1 MTATHT
7 HTQHIRVM
15 RVMCLMASV
24 NNTRSMLA
32 FVSLYSANAESRI
45 PDSLVKSSAWSYLKR
60 SNKRGFMKV
69 KGSFQCELRCRSVHI
84 SRHLLVN
91 GVLYL

>member
-60 SNKRGFMKV
+60 SNKRVHFMKLKV
-69 KGSFQCELRCRSVHI
+69 HFSVSAVSQCTYFTTLGSKR
-84 SRHLLVN
+84 
-91 GVLYL
+91 GLY